1 MVILERWRLKI
12 EWVLKTSIIM
22 RIIRVYLIYK
32 WVKLIIM
39 VDKLAIKNTIIIHLY
54 HIINKILVIKMI

>member
-1 MVILERWRLKI
+1 MEMVEKWKHKI
-12 EWVLKTSIIM
+12 EWVLKISIIM

-54 HIINKILVIKMI
+54 HIINKILVIKMK